1 MLHPISKTDIPL
13 YSLKD
18 LHAIY
23 KDEYDNYADLYID
36 LEKLGFEVAYI
47 DDSQKLYLRKKVE
60 MAAAESRRSQFTSKS
75 ETTSTSDRG
84 SKRNR
89 SYGIEVKRK

>member
-36 LEKLGFEVAYI
+36 LGKLGFEVAYI

>member
-47 DDSQKLYLRKKVE
+47 DDSQKLY
-60 MAAAESRRSQFTSKS
+60 
-75 ETTSTSDRG
+75 
-84 SKRNR
+84 
-89 SYGIEVKRK
+89 